1 MVLSFLLIVF
11 IGRVQSTWE
20 SILTPDGWDDVF
32 IPSTVHIELTTC
44 LGNLHEL
51 MLVNKQLNTRI
62 ERLEAT
68 ILQMQNTSHP
78 PRPLIASPTSHTTSD
93 TVHPITQPTKK
104 QQTSQPTKQP
114 TMRPT
119 KPPTAQP
126 TKQPTHAPTNKPTK
140 FPTFKPTKRP
150 IIPKP
155 TQSPT
160 HHPTIKPTDAWD
172 RPAHVVTLPKAG
184 KNGRQKP
191 PKNSEEQGFD
201 ALIQSANAN
210 RGIEQNCIIFY
221 DCADVQMM
229 HQLERDLITREYGN
243 ELIIVR
249 DWDHH
254 GLSKDKS
261 MIYIHPHKF
270 QKVKEYYTDAHYLA
284 GHLIRFEDC
293 FEPSV
298 TTVGYTYDVHRI
310 KKWMQ
315 TVICSIAASV
325 NSTKALFDSIYHGV
339 SERHS
344 QSNVSHVHALLKF
357 MDDTFDMAL
366 HILKQ
371 KHKPRRMNKALMGQP
386 DVDPH
391 IFHSSSVMLV
401 VLDFYTDAWLCVLNM
416 MRTMVTDSFNS
427 WGTHSFVV
435 NGTLNQEIEN
445 CRKNVNAKLL
455 SALYNLGIWL
465 RSAATDQIL
474 ESPSNEAIDEL
485 LEFAPYAQAWRDS
498 GNLIQI
504 AQLVYDWKRIAQL
517 HSINIHIPR
526 PSMSD
531 DEWEFM
537 EKLLQELRYTIGTH
551 DFKIK
556 RFNVTYL
563 KRSSGG
569 NKGKTRNKSPDNT
582 MTLFNKYTL
591 NEMNVTMQNETIP
604 SQNQGNIGDDMV
616 TIATYETDN
625 QDVIEKLEQDLVRK
639 CPNELVIVTHSN
651 FAIDNGT
658 STLHIGSQT
667 FTRVI
672 KRQDGTDYAF
682 YHFFDAWLDHFMHL
696 SKTPVTPQKLE
707 KPIVWLKQVFYSTA
721 TQMYGMATSYRTVY
735 SALTMKYANAT
746 SKQQDMLDFIQDA
759 LEEGSRFVSVLEA
772 GGEDPQTQITE
783 VSINYR
789 NGVDISALEV
799 FFDYYLWSWCTIIGM
814 QRNAMI
820 YKFNALESR
829 VKEDAVLMT
838 GKLQIAV
845 ELLKDL
851 VLKRNITSGTLL
863 AFAKANRMF
872 LQFVEQWQILKLS
885 VDIANIVGA
894 WQSSRQLRHYN
905 IHIPR
910 YGILTTNQW
919 QFFWKLLFT
928 AVSNS
933 TGVESMQIGSG
944 IEISRYKVRLLTTQ
958 QQRQIKSK
966 KKEQQRHI
974 NTLLDTYHLL
984 STDVAV

>member
-1 MVLSFLLIVF
+1 MALSVFLIVF
-11 IGRVQSTWE
+11 VVSVQSSGE
-20 SILTPDGWDDVF
+20 EVQS
-32 IPSTVHIELTTC
+32 PSQVHRELRTC
-44 LGNLHEL
+44 LSNLTEL
-51 MLVNKQLNTRI
+51 MFENNRLNARI
-62 ERLEAT
+62 QNLEAKIAQVQDASHVFQRMISST
-68 ILQMQNTSHP
+68 SKEEQALHPTLQPTL
-78 PRPLIASPTSHTTSD
+78 RTTRSPTA
-93 TVHPITQPTKK
+93 K
-104 QQTSQPTKQP
+104 P

-119 KPPTAQP
+119 KT
-126 TKQPTHAPTNKPTK
+126 TKPTK
-140 FPTFKPTKRP
+140 
-150 IIPKP
+150 
-155 TQSPT
+155 
-160 HHPTIKPTDAWD
+160 HPTITPTDAWD
-172 RPAHVVTLPKAG
+172 KPLPVASSSSKPG
-184 KNGRQKP
+184 KNGRKKP
-191 PKNSEEQGFD
+191 QHDPEEQGFD

-229 HQLERDLITREYGN
+229 HQLERDMITREYGN

-249 DWDHH
+249 NLDYH

-261 MIYIHPHKF
+261 IINIHPHKF

-284 GHLIRFEDC
+284 GHLISFADC

-427 WGTHSFVV
+427 WATHSFAV
-435 NGTLNQEIEN
+435 NCTLVNQDIEN
-445 CRKNVNAKLL
+445 SHQDLKVKLV
-455 SALYNLGIWL
+455 STMYNLMKL
-465 RSAATDQIL
+465 AAVATTDQIL
-474 ESPSNEAIDEL
+474 EGKAFDGL

-517 HSINIHIPR
+517 RSINIHIPI

-569 NKGKTRNKSPDNT
+569 NKGKIRNKSPDNT

-639 CPNELVIVTHSN
+639 CPNEVVIVTHSN

-721 TQMYGMATSYRTVY
+721 
-735 SALTMKYANAT
+735 
-746 SKQQDMLDFIQDA
+746 
-759 LEEGSRFVSVLEA
+759 
-772 GGEDPQTQITE
+772 
-783 VSINYR
+783 
-789 NGVDISALEV
+789 
-799 FFDYYLWSWCTIIGM
+799 
-814 QRNAMI
+814 
-820 YKFNALESR
+820 
-829 VKEDAVLMT
+829 
-838 GKLQIAV
+838 
-845 ELLKDL
+845 
-851 VLKRNITSGTLL
+851 
-863 AFAKANRMF
+863 
-872 LQFVEQWQILKLS
+872 
-885 VDIANIVGA
+885 
-894 WQSSRQLRHYN
+894 
-905 IHIPR
+905 
-910 YGILTTNQW
+910 
-919 QFFWKLLFT
+919 
-928 AVSNS
+928 
-933 TGVESMQIGSG
+933 
-944 IEISRYKVRLLTTQ
+944 
-958 QQRQIKSK
+958 
-966 KKEQQRHI
+966 
-974 NTLLDTYHLL
+974 
-984 STDVAV
+984 